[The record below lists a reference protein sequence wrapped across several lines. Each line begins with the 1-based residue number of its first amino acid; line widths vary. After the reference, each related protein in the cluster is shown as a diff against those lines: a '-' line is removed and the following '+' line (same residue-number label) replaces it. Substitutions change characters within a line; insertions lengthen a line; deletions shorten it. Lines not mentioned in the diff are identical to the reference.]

1 MQLGGTIGLSAT
13 AALSRG
19 HAAQGAPICPRAP
32 VLGWHGAPVREKGDE
47 GEHRAYKK
55 IFVVSTESI
64 AVSLGIITHRLRIA
78 LL

>member
-1 MQLGGTIGLSAT
+1 M
-13 AALSRG
+13 
-19 HAAQGAPICPRAP
+19 
-32 VLGWHGAPVREKGDE
+32 LGWHGAPVREKGDE